1 MKLYE
6 DPNWLEEEYLIK
18 KRKVIDIA
26 KECKVNRIT
35 INRWL
40 KRHNIPS
47 RKFKTETLKKIS
59 EAKKGKNMGEQNHN
73 WKGDNVSYTNLHIW
87 IRKYKPKPENCENC
101 GKKEEYLEASNIS
114 GEYKRDINDFEYLCA
129 SCHKIK
135 HIKGVI
141 S

>member
-1 MKLYE
+1 LKKYE
-6 DPNWLEEEYLIK
+6 DPNWLEEEYLVK
-18 KRKVIDIA
+18 KRKVVDIA

-40 KRHNIPS
+40 KRFNIPS
-47 RKFKTETLKKIS
+47 RKFNLETLKKIS
-59 EAKKGKNMGEQNHN
+59 EAKKGKNIGEQNHN
-73 WKGDNVSYTNLHIW
+73 WKGDNVSYTNL
-87 IRKYKPKPENCENC
+87 
-101 GKKEEYLEASNIS
+101 YLEASNIS

-135 HIKGVI
+135 HIRGVI